1 MNILSFYNCEKC
13 RILMNFHT
21 LQLTFYTHIGGV
33 SMTKYLFQRIIYM
46 IITLLL
52 IASFT
57 FFLMKLMPG
66 TPFTAQEKMS
76 EQQLLIVK
84 EKYGLNDPVPVQYA
98 KYMFNLIQ
106 GDMGVSFQFDGRGVT
121 ELILDRIGP
130 SAYLGLQ
137 AMVVGTIV
145 GVLFGIV
152 AALKQNTI
160 YDYGST
166 VLAVVGK
173 SIPSFVFA
181 GLLQYFVGVKLG
193 WFPVAFWEGF
203 EYTVLPTIALAMFP
217 LAITA
222 RFMRTEMIE
231 VLNSDYILLARAK
244 GVTPFTIAFKHALRN
259 ALIPIITVLGP
270 LTVSLMTGSLVVE
283 RIFSI
288 PGLGEQFVRSIQTND
303 YPVIMGTTLFFAA
316 LFIFIILI
324 VDILYGIIDPRIRL
338 AGGKK

>member
-1 MNILSFYNCEKC
+1 MA
-13 RILMNFHT
+13 
-21 LQLTFYTHIGGV
+21 
-33 SMTKYLFQRIIYM
+33 KYLTQRIIYM
-46 IITLLL
+46 IITLFL

-66 TPFTAQEKMS
+66 TPFTNQEKMS

-98 KYMFNLIQ
+98 KYMLNLVQ
-106 GDMGVSFQFDGRGVT
+106 GDMGISFQFNNREVT
-121 ELILDRIGP
+121 DLILDRIGP

-137 AMVVGTIV
+137 SMIFGT
-145 GVLFGIV
+145 VLGILLGIL

-166 VLAVVGK
+166 ILAVTGK

-181 GLLQYFVGVKLG
+181 GLLQYYVGVKLG

-203 EYTVLPTIALAMFP
+203 EYTVLPTIALMMLP
-217 LAITA
+217 LSITA
-222 RFMRTEMIE
+222 RFMRTEMVE

-259 ALIPIITVLGP
+259 ALIPILTVLGP
-270 LTVSLMTGSLVVE
+270 LAVGLMTGSLVIE
-283 RIFSI
+283 KIFSI
-288 PGLGEQFVRSIQTND
+288 PGLGQQFVLSIQTND

-316 LFIFIILI
+316 LFIFIVFI
-324 VDILYGIIDPRIRL
+324 VDILYGIVDPRIRL